1 MDTLGNYLR
10 EEREKQGRTLDDIA
24 RKTRISRTM
33 LEAIEADQDT
43 LLPPAAYLR
52 GLLKLYARELGL
64 SVEDVLAHMPQQTA
78 TRPRVALPRTVDLK
92 TPQRPWLKICLALG
106 GICIAGL
113 WIWQA
118 FWGFAPPDQ
127 EQPLTIVSPRPA
139 QPDMP
144 PYPAAQPDTSPGIEP
159 ADNSTVPAATEQAAP
174 QMPSPAGDEQDTQNI
189 PEPFSVK
196 FAAKGIV
203 WIKMQADE
211 RAPVDITLKKG
222 ESYRTSASRSLQ
234 ARLGNPALVDVWYN
248 DTPVALPDTPGVPLD
263 VTFPDVMQHSA
274 QPGQ

>member
-1 MDTLGNYLR
+1 
-10 EEREKQGRTLDDIA
+10 
-24 RKTRISRTM
+24 
-33 LEAIEADQDT
+33 
-43 LLPPAAYLR
+43 
-52 GLLKLYARELGL
+52 
-64 SVEDVLAHMPQQTA
+64 
-78 TRPRVALPRTVDLK
+78 VALPRTVDLK

-118 FWGFAPPDQ
+118 FLGFAPPDQ

-144 PYPAAQPDTSPGIEP
+144 PYPAVQPATSPGIEP
-159 ADNSTVPAATEQAAP
+159 ADNSTVPAAAEQAVP
-174 QMPSPAGDEQDTQNI
+174 QTPSPAGDEQDTQNI
-189 PEPFSVK
+189 PDPFSVK

-203 WIKMQADE
+203 WIKMQGDD

-234 ARLGNPALVDVWYN
+234 ARLGNPVLVDVWYN